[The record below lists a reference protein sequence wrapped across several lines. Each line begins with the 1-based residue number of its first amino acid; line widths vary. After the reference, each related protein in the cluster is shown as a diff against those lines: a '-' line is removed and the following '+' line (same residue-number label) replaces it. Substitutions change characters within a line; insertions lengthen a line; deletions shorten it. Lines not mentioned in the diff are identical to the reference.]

1 MSPPPTS
8 KFLTSYY
15 HFNTTDTSPNVLTL
29 PYSYRLSNVSVVS
42 SVRYYCPGF
51 PPSITS
57 GSHEIT
63 DRLLKVTLN
72 INKQ

>member
-1 MSPPPTS
+1 MSPPTS
-8 KFLTSYY
+8 KLLTSYY
-15 HFNTTDTSPNVLTL
+15 HFNTTYVLTL

-42 SVRYYCPGF
+42 SVRYYCPGI
-51 PPSITS
+51 PPSIKS

-63 DRLLKVTLN
+63 DKLLKVTLN